1 MSGFSY
7 KYIYE
12 IAEKSLQLFEGNM
25 TMSAVIT
32 LRELVREFPT
42 INFIMNSS
50 DKLPRMPTSS
60 PPNGHCRKVLDMH

>member
-1 MSGFSY
+1 MSDFSY

-12 IAEKSLQLFEGNM
+12 IAEKSLQLLEANM

-42 INFIMNSS
+42 ITFIMNSS
-50 DKLPRMPTSS
+50 DKLPWIPTSS
-60 PPNGHCRKVLDMH
+60 PPDGHCR

>member
-1 MSGFSY
+1 MSDFSY

-50 DKLPRMPTSS
+50 DKLP
-60 PPNGHCRKVLDMH
+60 